1 MRDIRLVN
9 VSKAFGKEA
18 ILNNYSLT
26 VPAGNFFVL
35 LGPSGCGKTTI
46 LRLIAGFEQA
56 DRGKIFLGDQDI
68 TDLAPN
74 ERNINTVFQNYAL
87 FPHLNVFDNVAY
99 SLKIKRIAPD
109 EIAERVVRVLSTVH
123 LEKQIYRRIDQLSG
137 GQQQRVALA
146 RAIINEPD
154 VLLLDEPLAALD
166 LKLREKVLVELIELQ
181 EKLRTTFI
189 YITHDQDEALVVAD
203 RMAIMNH
210 QGQIEQIGGPDE
222 IYDRPKTAFVANFV
236 GQTNLLKGLLR
247 QDPVDPDR
255 WSIQLDRLDLDMPAL
270 DHWIKPELQGQKLKF
285 SLRPE
290 KLILQKEQTTLLG
303 YNNHTQGRV
312 ISVIYHGKSTLYR
325 VQTGEDLVLQVFEQ
339 SHSNVEEL
347 FVGDLVWAS
356 WRSLDVVLL
365 QD

>member
-18 ILNNYSLT
+18 ILNNYNLT

-56 DRGKIFLGDQDI
+56 DRGRIFLGDQDI

-99 SLKIKRIAPD
+99 SLKIKRVAPD
-109 EIAERVVRVLSTVH
+109 EIAERVVKILGTVH
-123 LEKQIYRRIDQLSG
+123 LEKQIYKRIDQLSG

-222 IYDRPKTAFVANFV
+222 IYDRPRTAFVANFV
-236 GQTNLLKGLLR
+236 GQTNLIKGTLR
-247 QDPVDPDR
+247 EDDAAS
-255 WSIQLDRLDLDMPAL
+255 WSVQLDRLDLDMPAL
-270 DHWIKPELQGQKLKF
+270 ESWVKPELEGCKLKF

-290 KLILQKEQTTLLG
+290 KLILQKERTVLVG
-303 YNNHTQGRV
+303 YENYAQGQV

-325 VQTGEDLVLQVFEQ
+325 VQMAEDLILQVFEQ
-339 SHSNVEEL
+339 SRSDVVEL
-347 FVGDLVWAS
+347 FVGDVVWAA
-356 WRSLDVVLL
+356 WRSLDAVLL

>member
-18 ILNNYSLT
+18 ILNNYNLT

-56 DRGKIFLGDQDI
+56 DRGRIFLGDQDI

-99 SLKIKRIAPD
+99 SLKIKRVAPD
-109 EIAERVVRVLSTVH
+109 EIAERVVKILGTVH
-123 LEKQIYRRIDQLSG
+123 LEKQIYKRIDQLSG

-222 IYDRPKTAFVANFV
+222 IYDRPRTAFVANFV
-236 GQTNLLKGLLR
+236 GQTNLIKGTLR
-247 QDPVDPDR
+247 EDAAAS
-255 WSIQLDRLDLDMPAL
+255 WSVQLDRLDLDMPAL
-270 DHWIKPELQGQKLKF
+270 ESWVKPELEGCKLKF

-290 KLILQKEQTTLLG
+290 KLILQKERTVLVG
-303 YNNHTQGRV
+303 YENYAQGQV

-325 VQTGEDLVLQVFEQ
+325 VQMAEDLILQVFEQ
-339 SHSNVEEL
+339 SRSDVVEL
-347 FVGDLVWAS
+347 FVGDVVWAA
-356 WRSLDVVLL
+356 WRSLDAVLL